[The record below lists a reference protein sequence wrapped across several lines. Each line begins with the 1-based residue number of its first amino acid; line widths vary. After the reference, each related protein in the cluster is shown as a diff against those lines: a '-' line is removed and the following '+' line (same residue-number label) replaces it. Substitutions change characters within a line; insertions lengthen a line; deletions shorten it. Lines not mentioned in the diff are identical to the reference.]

1 MQGLKGL
8 NVRLALC
15 SLLLP
20 AFLLAGEGENILSG
34 EKQLQLR
41 LKAQKNSEDASKL
54 KDSWINPL
62 SLTATQSTSSV
73 DTDYESKSM
82 TYRLTLSQDIFRS
95 GGIYYAIQYAD
106 AAEKLQ
112 NTVLRLEKQS
122 LITTAY
128 RLLLQVKRTRL
139 TIEKQKLAVE
149 NAEIDVKYKRE
160 QYLNGL
166 TDISFLSNAIM
177 TKNQL
182 KTSLAELE
190 STKADL
196 IRQFAN
202 ISDMA
207 PEAVEAIELE
217 PVSRDAYVARNLA
230 IAQKQDQ
237 IEADRYVKEL
247 TVASYLPK
255 VTVDASYV
263 KEDSDTNFGAFS
275 QNKNEGYYN
284 YGIKLTIPLDINT
297 FRDIESSKL
306 DYLISRS
313 ELETQKREEANFF
326 RSIQERLNAIDTK
339 TKLAGEDYKLYGELL
354 LQTQEQKQAGYKTA
368 DDVTVMENSKRSAML
383 DLSIYKLDRQLELLK
398 LYAKM
403 EP

>member
-1 MQGLKGL
+1 MKGL
-8 NVRLALC
+8 SVRLALC

-62 SLTATQSTSSV
+62 SLTATQSTSNA

-82 TYRLTLSQDIFRS
+82 TYRLSLSQDIFRS
-95 GGIYYAIQYAD
+95 GGIYYAIKYAD
-106 AAEKLQ
+106 AAEQLQ
-112 NTVLRLEKQS
+112 NTLLRLEKQS

-128 RLLLQVKRTRL
+128 QLLLQVKRTRL
-139 TIEKQKLAVE
+139 TVEKQKLAVE

-217 PVSRDAYVARNLA
+217 PVSQDAYVSRNLA

-237 IEADRYVKEL
+237 IEANRYVKEL

-263 KEDSDTNFGAFS
+263 KEDSETNFGAFA
-275 QNKNEGYYN
+275 QQKNEGYYN

-297 FRDIESSKL
+297 FRDIESSRL

-326 RSIQERLNAIDTK
+326 RSIQERLDAIETK
-339 TKLAGEDYKLYGELL
+339 TKLAQEDYKLYGELL
-354 LQTQEQKQAGYKTA
+354 LQTKEQKQAGYKTA